1 MSTEHDVSSCYDG
14 SLARLFTYHDV
25 SISLS
30 CGVSID
36 LTDMITDH
44 DVSIDCELI
53 IDPDVSVD
61 RDVPALSEH
70 VRHHCAHTAYSASV
84 RFFRL
89 IH

>member
-1 MSTEHDVSSCYDG
+1 
-14 SLARLFTYHDV
+14 
-25 SISLS
+25 
-30 CGVSID
+30 
-36 LTDMITDH
+36 MITDH

-70 VRHHCAHTAYSASV
+70 VWHHCAHTAYSASV